1 MSIRVCM
8 VISPLYPPRFG
19 GGAKFPVTL
28 SEELLKCPEI
38 AITHLTTNPGRSS
51 TYQTFS
57 TGLRLCRLPALRF
70 GGLRGETYSYALSNA
85 FFLLKN
91 RRAFDIIHI
100 FGAFPYAW
108 GALLVARMARIKSVI
123 RMTEMCS
130 DDPLTIRGRSLGH
143 LQLKIFT
150 LADRV
155 ISISHELTRVYLD
168 AGLSPTKLMEI
179 VNGVDQNR
187 FRPISEDGKHRLR
200 SLLGLP
206 VNRTIATFVG
216 GVIRRKGVDLLIEA
230 WGKLKATGNS
240 CCPILLLVGPIE
252 VAAVRNNAEFIQWA
266 RNRVRELGIERD
278 IRFVGRVDNVEQ
290 YLQAADMFVF
300 PSRSEGM
307 PSALL
312 EALSCGLPCI
322 ASVSSGATYF
332 IHNGE
337 DGYIVQDEDVNA
349 LMLRVQE
356 LMETPSLKKEMG
368 AQARR
373 AVLRKATLEVC
384 AKRHLEL
391 YRSLL
396 KG

>member
-38 AITHLTTNPGRSS
+38 EITHLTTNPGRFS
-51 TYQTFS
+51 TYQESNTR
-57 TGLRLCRLPALRF
+57 LRLCRLPALRL

-91 RRAFDIIHI
+91 HRAFNIVHI

-108 GALLVARMARIKSVI
+108 GALLVAHAAKVKSVM
-123 RMTEMCS
+123 RMTEMYS
-130 DDPLTIRGRSLGH
+130 DDPLTIKKRFLGH
-143 LQLKIFT
+143 LQLRTFT

-155 ISISHELTRVYLD
+155 VSISHELTRAYLD
-168 AGLSPTKLMEI
+168 TGLSTAKLVEI

-187 FRPISEDGKHRLR
+187 FRPVFEDEKRRLR
-200 SLLGLP
+200 SLLGLSEDR
-206 VNRTIATFVG
+206 VIAIFVG
-216 GVIRRKGVDLLIEA
+216 GIFRRKGIDLLIEV
-230 WGKLKATGNS
+230 WGKLKVAGDS
-240 CCPILLLVGPIE
+240 HCPTLLLVGPTEI
-252 VAAVRNNAEFIQWA
+252 AAVQNNAEFIRWT
-266 RNRVRELGIERD
+266 RNRVQELGLERD
-278 IRFVGRVDNVEQ
+278 VRFVGRVENVEQ
-290 YLQAADMFVF
+290 YLQAADLFVF

-312 EALSCGLPCI
+312 EAMACGLPCA
-322 ASVSSGATYF
+322 ASVGSGATYF
-332 IHNGE
+332 IRNGE
-337 DGYIVQDEDVNA
+337 NGYIVEDEDVDV
-349 LMLRVQE
+349 LMLRVQQ
-356 LMETPSLKKEMG
+356 LIETSS
-368 AQARR
+368 
-373 AVLRKATLEVC
+373 LRKELGTLARETILQKAALEVC
-384 AKRHLEL
+384 AKQHLEL